1 MTFITKTDVHKTLPI
16 YQTSVNLCIY
26 CKFVPVD
33 LHLLEAPH
41 AVQDVELLP
50 AFGEVDLPVDEVRVP
65 KVDEGQVLENET
77 PGRGRSCVTLWMSL
91 LWDEMWLLSIT
102 YRYGMHGGST
112 SARAALYALKDE
124 ELSIKVQYSSNPL
137 EKNEEGVL
145 WDRRDEQNHDNPR

>member
-1 MTFITKTDVHKTLPI
+1 MTFITETDVHEAL
-16 YQTSVNLCIY
+16 YQYIKLLNLFID
-26 CKFVPVD
+26 CKFIPVD

-50 AFGEVDLPVDEVRVP
+50 AFGKVDLPVDEVRVP

-77 PGRGRSCVTLWMSL
+77 PGRRRSCVTLWLSL
-91 LWDEMWLLSIT
+91 LWDEIWLLSIT

-112 SARAALYALKDE
+112 SARAALYALKEE

-137 EKNEEGVL
+137 KKNEEGVL
-145 WDRRDEQNHDNPR
+145 WDRSDECNHDNPR